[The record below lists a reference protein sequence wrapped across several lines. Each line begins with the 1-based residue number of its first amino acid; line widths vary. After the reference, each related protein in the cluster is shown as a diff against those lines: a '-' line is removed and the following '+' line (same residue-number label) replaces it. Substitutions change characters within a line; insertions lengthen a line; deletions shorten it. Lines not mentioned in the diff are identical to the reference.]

1 MKKFRLVSLGCP
13 KNLTDS
19 EEISSFFHL
28 KGYRLVNEGKAQIAV
43 INTCAFLNS
52 AVRES
57 RSVIEEYI
65 DLKRKGIVKKLI
77 VAGCLV
83 EREKEKI
90 LKEYPQIDAVIG
102 VSSLDMIDEV
112 ISGKSYIL
120 KHPDA
125 IKSRSRLLLTKSHS
139 VYLKIA
145 DGCDNRCSY
154 CVIPYIRGPLRSKTI
169 EDIFHEAEV
178 LSENGAVEISLIAQD
193 LTAYG
198 RDVYGK
204 PSLKELLKKLSSI
217 RKVRWFRLMYLYP
230 DLIDRELLEII
241 KDSENICHY
250 LEMPLQHISDNVL
263 KRMNRRSSEK
273 SIRSKVDL
281 IRKILPKVAIRTTFI
296 TGFPHESEKDFMKLL
311 SFVREYKF
319 ENMAVFKYSREKG
332 TKAWSFDG
340 QLSPETKNERY
351 NALLDAQAECVDDR
365 NRHLIGKEFEI
376 LADSQFIGRRYAD
389 APEIDGQVKT
399 DFPMIAG
406 KFYKAKIIEAM
417 GYHLRGKMANQKARA

>member
-19 EEISSFFHL
+19 EEISSFFHS
-28 KGYRLVNEGKAQIAV
+28 KGYKLVNEGFSQFAI
-43 INTCAFLNS
+43 INTCAFLKS
-52 AVRES
+52 AVKES
-57 RSVIEEYI
+57 KSVIEEYLE
-65 DLKRKGIVKKLI
+65 LKRKGIVKKLI

-90 LKEYPQIDAVIG
+90 LEEYPQIDAVIG

-120 KHPDA
+120 KHPDVM
-125 IKSRSRLLLTKSHS
+125 KSRSRLLLTKSHS
-139 VYLKIA
+139 VYLKVA

-154 CVIPYIRGPLRSKTI
+154 CTIPYIRGPLRSKSI
-169 EDIFHEAEV
+169 EDVFQEAMS

-198 RDVYGK
+198 RDIYRS
-204 PSLKELLKKLSSI
+204 PALKELLKKLSLI
-217 RKVRWFRLMYLYP
+217 KKTRWFRLMYMYP
-230 DLIDRELLEII
+230 DLIDRELLEMI
-241 KDSENICHY
+241 KNSENICHY

-263 KRMNRRSSEK
+263 KKMNRRSSEK
-273 SIRSKVDL
+273 TIRSKIEL
-281 IRKILPKVAIRTTFI
+281 IRKILPELAIRTTFI
-296 TGFPHESEKDFMKLL
+296 TGFPQETEKDFLKLL
-311 SFVREYKF
+311 SFVKEYKF

-332 TKAWSFDG
+332 TNAYSLEG
-340 QLSPETKNERY
+340 QLPAKIKNERY
-351 NALLDAQAECVDDR
+351 NRLLIAQSECVDNR
-365 NRHLIGKEFEI
+365 NKSLIGKEFEI

-399 DFPMIAG
+399 NFPMTSG
-406 KFYKAKIIEAM
+406 KFYKVRITEAI
-417 GYHLRGKMANQKARA
+417 GYHLQGDEKRRKSA